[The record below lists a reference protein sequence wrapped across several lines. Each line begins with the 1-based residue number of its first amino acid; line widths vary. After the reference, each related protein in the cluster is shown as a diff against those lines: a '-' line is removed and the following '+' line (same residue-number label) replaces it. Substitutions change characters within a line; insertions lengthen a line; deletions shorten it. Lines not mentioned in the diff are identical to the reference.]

1 MRNFSIFSLTFPLA
15 ENVHLWRKQMTFKVG
30 EQAFIVENHSY
41 VTPVVVV
48 RSYGDFYTVAAG
60 RKGIN
65 LRASRLFKTREDA
78 ERTLPTRERT
88 AASRTGGS
96 GVSPYDYMNYRSP
109 YGL

>member
-1 MRNFSIFSLTFPLA
+1 
-15 ENVHLWRKQMTFKVG
+15 MTFKVG
-30 EQAFIVENHSY
+30 EQAYIVENHSY

-65 LRASRLFKTREDA
+65 FRASRLFRTREEA
-78 ERTLPTRERT
+78 ERTLPRRERNI
-88 AASRTGGS
+88 ASRKGGS
-96 GVSPYDYMNYRSP
+96 STTPYDYMNYRSP